1 MSIFNFIEKSLV
13 FNENFDEKEFCEI
26 IEDTNKIFNVRINII
41 NESRLFNSK
50 YILNNIDQIEIIPTC
65 KNYSNYDEFIK
76 NNKSMINNYII
87 DSNHENKIL
96 KLIYKFNCFE
106 LGYFIFIIYIEF
118 IKFKQNHQQIEKSN
132 SDDSLDKFCDMN
144 TSDLKEMINELEDE
158 VKKLKLENKLLI
170 EEKYKLKKNNIKYY

>member
-1 MSIFNFIEKSLV
+1 MVCISIFNFIENSLI
-13 FNENFDEKEFCEI
+13 FNENFDEKEFYEI

-50 YILNNIDQIEIIPTC
+50 YILNNIDQIKIIPKC
-65 KNYSNYDEFIK
+65 KIYSNYDEFIK

-87 DSNHENKIL
+87 DSNYENKTL
-96 KLIYKFNCFE
+96 KLFYKFNCFE

-118 IKFKQNHQQIEKSN
+118 FKFKQNHQQNEKSISN
-132 SDDSLDKFCDMN
+132 DILDKFCDMN

-158 VKKLKLENKLLI
+158 VKQLKLENKLLI
-170 EEKYKLKKNNIKYY
+170 EENYKLKKNNI